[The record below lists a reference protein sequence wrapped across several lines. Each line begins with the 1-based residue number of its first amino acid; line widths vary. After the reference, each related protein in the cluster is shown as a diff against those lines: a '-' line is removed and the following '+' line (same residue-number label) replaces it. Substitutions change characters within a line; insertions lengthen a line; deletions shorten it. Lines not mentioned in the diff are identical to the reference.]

1 MTQAHAPH
9 DPMQTT
15 SGDATSGQTASYP
28 PHDVADL
35 GLVDEGVRRIEWAE
49 REMPVLRLI
58 RARFEQEK
66 PLAGLRIGA
75 CLHVTT
81 ETANLM
87 RTLKAGGAEVT
98 LVASNPL
105 STKDDVA
112 AALVAA
118 YGISCYAIRGEDN
131 QTYYRHLNAAADTH
145 PHITMD
151 DGCDLVALL
160 HQHRPE
166 QLGEVLAGTEE
177 TTTGVI
183 RLKAMAADGAL
194 AFPVVAVNE
203 AQTKHLFDNR
213 YGTGQST
220 VDGLLR
226 ATNILLAGRR
236 CVVAGYGWVGRG
248 IASRL
253 HGMGAR
259 VAVVEVDPVRAIE
272 ALMDGHQVM
281 TAGDSAQ
288 WGEVFITATG
298 NLNVFREEHFRVMRD
313 GAMLANSGHF
323 DAELELAALAR
334 LAEGHIR
341 EVRENVRE
349 YDLGEKKLY
358 LLAEGRL
365 VNLGA
370 AEGHPAAVMDMSFAG
385 QALSV
390 EYVANNHASL
400 DNTVHV
406 VPADIDAHIARLKL
420 EARGIFLEGMTEE
433 QIRYTHSW
441 DQGT

>member
-1 MTQAHAPH
+1 MTHAPADH
-9 DPMQTT
+9 DQMQTT
-15 SGDATSGQTASYP
+15 SGDASHGQNVSYP

-35 GLVDEGVRRIEWAE
+35 GLADEGVRRIEWAE

-58 RARFEQEK
+58 RERFEVEQ

-118 YGISCYAIRGEDN
+118 YDISCYAVRGEDN

-160 HQHRPE
+160 HKERPE
-166 QLGEVLAGTEE
+166 QLSEVLAGTEE

-194 AFPVVAVNE
+194 AFPVMAVNE

-220 VDGLLR
+220 VDPLASTWQSPRL
-226 ATNILLAGRR
+226 NIL
-236 CVVAGYGWVGRG
+236 
-248 IASRL
+248 
-253 HGMGAR
+253 H
-259 VAVVEVDPVRAIE
+259 
-272 ALMDGHQVM
+272 
-281 TAGDSAQ
+281 
-288 WGEVFITATG
+288 
-298 NLNVFREEHFRVMRD
+298 
-313 GAMLANSGHF
+313 
-323 DAELELAALAR
+323 
-334 LAEGHIR
+334 
-341 EVRENVRE
+341 
-349 YDLGEKKLY
+349 
-358 LLAEGRL
+358 
-365 VNLGA
+365 
-370 AEGHPAAVMDMSFAG
+370 
-385 QALSV
+385 
-390 EYVANNHASL
+390 
-400 DNTVHV
+400 NTM
-406 VPADIDAHIARLKL
+406 VPLPTI
-420 EARGIFLEGMTEE
+420 
-433 QIRYTHSW
+433 
-441 DQGT
+441 